1 MGALRAAPAPSAE
14 CSGFWASLKRGSA
27 TPSCSSPGYG
37 RSLRSPSG
45 GSSRGRLQPGRLLLF
60 NQMAED
66 GSSKAQL
73 GLSPPPRAFDSNLVC
88 AGKKR
93 QFFKGV
99 IFNSGAGDDGALQ
112 CLRAHDGLS
121 PYRQRHAPHP
131 VAAPRE
137 KNPVLWCLRKTR
149 VSAHAEEKTAGFCKC
164 PYV

>member
-14 CSGFWASLKRGSA
+14 CSGFWASPKRGSA
-27 TPSCSSPGYG
+27 TPSCSSAGYG

-45 GSSRGRLQPGRLLLF
+45 GSSPGSLQPGRLLLF

-73 GLSPPPRAFDSNLVC
+73 GLSPPPRAFVF
-88 AGKKR
+88 ARKKR

-99 IFNSGAGDDGALQ
+99 IFNSGVGDDGAPQ
-112 CLRAHDGLS
+112 CLRTHDDLS
-121 PYRQRHAPHP
+121 SYRQRHAPHP

-137 KNPVLWCLRKTR
+137 KNPVLWYLRKTR